1 MPADVTAGRSA
12 LEQAIAIGKDVFAL
26 LRDGSLFLL
35 AVLLLFFPTQLNSVL
50 TSAGFE
56 EGSIVGFKWKARLV
70 ETDDALKAAFATI
83 ESLQAQLKQ
92 ANDTLAAAN
101 AVVPSGDLKERIQRV
116 EQAGRDV
123 AATSDGA
130 TDAARSTIAANAPL
144 VDQVQQSVAVS
155 GGWAVVFGSDKTLAA
170 ARDEIARATRA
181 GIQGAG
187 IYMRNNYFASMSV
200 VATREQAAEYLQ
212 IARVFRPDAYI
223 TRFATWCTSP
233 SQRDGYVACAPTR

>member
-1 MPADVTAGRSA
+1 MPADATTGRGK
-12 LEQAIAIGKDVFAL
+12 LEQAIAIGKDIFAL
-26 LRDGSLFLL
+26 LRDSSLFLL
-35 AVLLLFFPTQLNSVL
+35 AILLLFFPTKLNDVL

-70 ETDDALKAAFATI
+70 ETDDALKAANVTI

-101 AVVPSGDLKERIQRV
+101 AVVPSGELKERIQRV

-123 AATSDGA
+123 AAASDGA
-130 TDAARSTIAANAPL
+130 TDAARTTIAANAPL
-144 VDQVQQSVAVS
+144 VDRAQQSIAMS

-170 ARDEIARATRA
+170 ARDEISRATKA

-187 IYMRNNYFASMSV
+187 IYMRNSYYASISV
-200 VATREQAAEYLQ
+200 VPTREKAVEYLQ
-212 IARVFRPDAYI
+212 IARAFRTDSYT
-223 TRFATWCTSP
+223 TRLATWCTSP
-233 SQRDGYVACAPTR
+233 IQRDGYIECAPTR

>member
-1 MPADVTAGRSA
+1 MPANTATERGK
-12 LEQAIAIGKDVFAL
+12 LEHAIAIGKDIFAL
-26 LRDGSLFLL
+26 LRDSSLFLL
-35 AVLLLFFPTQLNSVL
+35 AMLLVFFPTKLNDVL

-70 ETDDALKAAFATI
+70 ETDDALKAAYVSI

-101 AVVPSGDLKERIQRV
+101 AAVPSGELKDRIQRV

-130 TDAARSTIAANAPL
+130 TDAARTTIAANAPL
-144 VDQVQQSVAVS
+144 VDRAQQSISGS

-170 ARDEIARATRA
+170 AQVEISRATKA
-181 GIQGAG
+181 GIRGAG
-187 IYMRNNYFASMSV
+187 TYMRNGYYASIAV
-200 VATREQAAEYLQ
+200 VPTREKAAEYLQ
-212 IARVFRPDAYI
+212 IARAFRADSYV
-223 TRFATWCTSP
+223 TRLATWCASP
-233 SQRDGYVACAPTR
+233 IQRDGYMECAATR

>member
-1 MPADVTAGRSA
+1 MPTDATTGRGS
-12 LEQAIAIGKDVFAL
+12 LEQGIAVGKDIFAL

-35 AVLLLFFPTQLNSVL
+35 AILLLFFPAKLNDVL
-50 TSAGFE
+50 TNAGFE

-70 ETDDALKAAFATI
+70 ETDDALKAANATI

-101 AVVPSGDLKERIQRV
+101 AAVPTGELKERIQRA

-123 AATSDGA
+123 AAASDRA
-130 TDAARSTIAANAPL
+130 TDAVRSAIAANAPL
-144 VDQVQQSVAVS
+144 VDRAQQSIEMS

-170 ARDEIARATRA
+170 ARDEISRATKA

-187 IYMRNNYFASMSV
+187 IYMRNGYYASISV
-200 VATREQAAEYLQ
+200 APTREKAAEYLQ
-212 IARVFRPDAYI
+212 VARTFRADSYT
-223 TRFATWCTSP
+223 TRLATWCVSP
-233 SQRDGYVACAPTR
+233 IQRDGYTECAPTR

>member
-1 MPADVTAGRSA
+1 MPADATAGRGK

-35 AVLLLFFPTQLNSVL
+35 ALLLLFFPTRLNDVL

-70 ETDDALKAAFATI
+70 ETDDALKAAYVTI
-83 ESLQAQLKQ
+83 EGLQAQLKE

-101 AVVPSGDLKERIQRV
+101 TAIASGELKDRLSRV

-123 AATSDGA
+123 AATSDEA
-130 TDAARSTIAANAPL
+130 TDAARTTIAANAPL
-144 VDQVQQSVAVS
+144 VERAQQSIS
-155 GGWAVVFGSDKTLAA
+155 MPGGWAVVFGSDKTLAA
-170 ARDEIARATRA
+170 ARDEISRAKRA

-187 IYMRNNYFASMSV
+187 IYMRNGYYASIAAV
-200 VATREQAAEYLQ
+200 PTREKAAEYLLM
-212 IARVFRPDAYI
+212 ARSFRSDAYV
-223 TRFATWCTSP
+223 TRLATWCMSP
-233 SQRDGYVACAPTR
+233 IERDGYTECAPTR